1 MNRFSCA
8 ALLAVLLGACSGGNS
23 GSDNATPPVS
33 MAPGSSIEKAPAA
46 TIGMTV
52 SGETLQEGQ
61 SNFYRFDNPAK
72 LRDLITVRL
81 ENKSATLR
89 PEIKIYNAHRAE
101 LLNIYNGTPGAS
113 IDQGI
118 SLDPGQAIYV
128 AIGPSDSAG
137 AYQLSVLGQKAYDA
151 NEPND
156 DQLTPTPLN
165 WGVPIDGDIMDAKD
179 TDWFRLRGARGGTVQ
194 VVLEN
199 QSATLVPHIKIYS
212 ATKSQLSEK
221 YDSTGRTIPDIML
234 DVEPGK
240 DLYVQIVPNGSIGRY
255 RLMVR
260 ALG

>member
-8 ALLAVLLGACSGGNS
+8 ALLAIALAACSGGNS
-23 GSDNATPPVS
+23 ASDNASPPVS
-33 MAPGSSIEKAPAA
+33 MAPGSSIEKAPTA

-52 SGETLQEGQ
+52 SGETLAEG
-61 SNFYRFDNPAK
+61 SNNFYRFDNPAK
-72 LRDLITVRL
+72 LRDLVTVRL

-101 LLNIYNGTPGAS
+101 LLDIYNGTPGANVE
-113 IDQGI
+113 QRI
-118 SLDPGQAIYV
+118 SLDPGQTIYV
-128 AIGPSDSAG
+128 AVGSNSTG
-137 AYQLSVLGQKAYDA
+137 AYQLSLLAQKAYDA

-156 DQLTPTPLN
+156 DQLTPTPLKS
-165 WGVPIDGDIMDAKD
+165 GTPVDGSIMDGKD
-179 TDWFRLRGARGGTVQ
+179 ADWFRLTGGKGGTVQ

-199 QSATLVPHIKIYS
+199 QSATLAPHIKIYS

-221 YDSTGRTIPDIML
+221 YDGTPRSHLDFMF

-240 DLYVQIVPNGSIGRY
+240 DIYVQVVPNGSVGRY

>member
-8 ALLAVLLGACSGGNS
+8 ALLALALAACSGGNS
-23 GSDNATPPVS
+23 GSDNASQPVS
-33 MAPGSSIEKAPAA
+33 MAPGSSIERAPTA
-46 TIGMTV
+46 TIGMTLL
-52 SGETLQEGQ
+52 GEVLPKGS

-72 LRDLITVRL
+72 LRDLVTVRL
-81 ENKSATLR
+81 ANKSTTLR
-89 PEIKIYNAHRAE
+89 PQIRIYNADRSQ
-101 LLNIYNGTPGAS
+101 LLDKYGGTTGAS
-113 IDQGI
+113 VEQRF
-118 SLDPGQAIYV
+118 SLDPGQTIYV
-128 AIGPSDSAG
+128 EVIPSSSTG
-137 AYQLSVLGQKAYDA
+137 AYQLSALGQKAHDA

-156 DQLTPTPLN
+156 NQLTPTQLK
-165 WGVPIDGDIMDAKD
+165 WGTPIDGNIMDGKD
-179 TDWFRLRGARGGTVQ
+179 ADWFRLSGARGGTVQ

-199 QSATLVPHIKIYS
+199 QSATLAPHIKIYS

-240 DLYVQIVPNGSIGRY
+240 DLYVQVVPNGSIGRY